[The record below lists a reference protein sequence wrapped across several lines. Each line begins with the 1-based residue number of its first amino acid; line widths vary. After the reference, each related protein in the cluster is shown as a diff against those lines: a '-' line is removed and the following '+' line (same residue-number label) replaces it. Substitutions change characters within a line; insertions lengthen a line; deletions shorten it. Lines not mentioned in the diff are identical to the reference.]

1 MAIPIPGE
9 YNVVHPVFTSQCVRG
24 AYERRNPSRTSWAR
38 NRKLH
43 IVSVMDYLSETTPFA
58 DLSIADIC
66 KASDISRSTFYRLFD
81 DKFDAVNWF
90 IYEVSRLGH
99 TQTGRTLS
107 WHDASFT
114 TLSGFLIARNLL
126 VSASKAAGYESTGE
140 TSVRLRIADLTES
153 LRLRGVQ
160 VDDDL
165 QYQIEYFAYSEIPAV
180 HRWYAQSHVMS
191 VETFA
196 RHIDSVVPR
205 RLHDLLAMPDDPGKT
220 VPLTIGRISALL
232 HQREEQAL

>member
-1 MAIPIPGE
+1 MSEETRAAR
-9 YNVVHPVFTSQCVRG
+9 RG
-24 AYERRNPSRTSWAR
+24 PEIANC
-38 NRKLH
+38 LH

-126 VSASKAAGYESTGE
+126 VSASKAAGYESTGPQKPFPSP
-140 TSVRLRIADLTES
+140 SVASRLCSTNARNRRCEAGDSVFGQVPPSQTPFVRCIVSGCVYAQLIPC
-153 LRLRGVQ
+153 LRGGWNV
-160 VDDDL
+160 
-165 QYQIEYFAYSEIPAV
+165 
-180 HRWYAQSHVMS
+180 
-191 VETFA
+191 
-196 RHIDSVVPR
+196 
-205 RLHDLLAMPDDPGKT
+205 
-220 VPLTIGRISALL
+220 
-232 HQREEQAL
+232 

>member
-1 MAIPIPGE
+1 MSEETRAAR
-9 YNVVHPVFTSQCVRG
+9 RG
-24 AYERRNPSRTSWAR
+24 PEIANC
-38 NRKLH
+38 LH

-180 HRWYAQSHVMS
+180 HRWYAQSHIMS

-205 RLHDLLAMPDDPGKT
+205 RLHDLLAMPDDPAKT

>member
-1 MAIPIPGE
+1 MSEETRAAR
-9 YNVVHPVFTSQCVRG
+9 RG
-24 AYERRNPSRTSWAR
+24 PEIANC
-38 NRKLH
+38 LH

-165 QYQIEYFAYSEIPAV
+165 QYQIEYFAYSETI
-180 HRWYAQSHVMS
+180 
-191 VETFA
+191 A
-196 RHIDSVVPR
+196 RHIDSVVPH
-205 RLHDLLAMPDDPGKT
+205 RLHDLLAMPDDPAKT